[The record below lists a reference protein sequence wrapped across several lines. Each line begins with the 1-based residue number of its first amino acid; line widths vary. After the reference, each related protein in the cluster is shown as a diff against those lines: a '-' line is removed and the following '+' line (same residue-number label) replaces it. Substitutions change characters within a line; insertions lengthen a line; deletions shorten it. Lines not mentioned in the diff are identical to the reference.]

1 MSPSV
6 DNRKRESWSVSL
18 PLVTGYTQTAEAPA
32 RTTSHST
39 SSPRRN
45 LWAAFVVAL
54 VIRLTISCFTY
65 SDFLVPGRSHWE
77 FGYEIGKIAFS
88 LYSGHG
94 FGNPYWVPTGPTAM
108 ITPVYPFLISC
119 AFHWFGPYTKAAAL
133 SMLGFNSLVSALTCI
148 PIFFLARRF
157 FGMRTA
163 IAAVWVWALFPYAV
177 NFSANSM
184 WYHSLVA
191 FLLATQI
198 WIASYLE
205 MRTRLWLWGGFG
217 ALWGLAALTNPVV
230 LAVVPFIGAWV
241 CYRLWTNGYN
251 WKLPATVGFA
261 AMMITL
267 APWVIRNCRVF
278 ERPVFLKDN
287 LWMEVCVGNLGN
299 ATHWWN
305 DAVHPAGSNSEL
317 TEFQQ
322 FGEYAYMVR
331 ERRQALDFVR
341 NHPGTLVWR
350 SVRRVVYMWTGFW
363 SLRRDYLREEPL
375 DLPNI
380 FFCTIFSAIA
390 FFGLR
395 KAFFYR
401 REAAIPLALVLLTFP
416 LVYYITHSEISYRLP
431 LDPFLVILASFA
443 VFSTGDRESD
453 LECAEESETGV
464 QVAVLSK

>member
-1 MSPSV
+1 M
-6 DNRKRESWSVSL
+6 
-18 PLVTGYTQTAEAPA
+18 PLATGYTQTAEAPFA
-32 RTTSHST
+32 ITSPST
-39 SSPRRN
+39 SNSRGH
-45 LWAAFVVAL
+45 LWAAFTVAL
-54 VIRLTISCFTY
+54 IIRLAVCCFTY

-77 FGYEIGKIAFS
+77 FGYELGKVAFS

-108 ITPVYPFLISC
+108 VTPVYPFLISC
-119 AFHWFGPYTKAAAL
+119 AFQLFGPYTKAAAL
-133 SMLGFNSLVSALTCI
+133 AMLSFNSLVSALTCI
-148 PIFFLARRF
+148 PVFFLARRF
-157 FGMRTA
+157 FGLRTA
-163 IAAVWVWALFPYAV
+163 IASVWAWALFPYAI

-191 FLLATQI
+191 FLLATQVS
-198 WIASYLE
+198 IASYLE
-205 MRTRLWLWGGFG
+205 VRSKLWMWAGFG
-217 ALWGLAALTNPVV
+217 AMWGLSALTNPVV

-241 CYRLWTNGYN
+241 CYRLRTNGHN
-251 WKLPATVGFA
+251 WKLPASVGFA

-299 ATHWWN
+299 AAHWWN
-305 DAVHPAGSNSEL
+305 DAVHPAGSNAEL
-317 TEFQQ
+317 SQFQQ

-331 ERRQALDFVR
+331 ERRQAFDFIR

-350 SVRRVVYMWTGFW
+350 SARRFVYMWTGYW

-390 FFGLR
+390 LFGLR
-395 KAFFYR
+395 KAFLYR
-401 REAAIPLALVLLTFP
+401 LEAAIPLVLVLLTFP
-416 LVYYITHSEISYRLP
+416 LVYYVTHSEISYRLP
-431 LDPFLVILASFA
+431 IDPILVIFASFA
-443 VFSTGDRESD
+443 VCCRRGRESD
-453 LECAEESETGV
+453 FEFAEEGESRSG
-464 QVAVLSK
+464 SRF